1 VEANAGDLASEL
13 LEVIPSYILSLTVG
27 RGHIC
32 IAGVGLGGH
41 NAVTQ
46 DVVDGP
52 HGFPEPTVANHN
64 APPLGLHLVMQAG
77 LQWAWRIW
85 DYDFHRGWPP
95 LAVDV

>member
-1 VEANAGDLASEL
+1 L
-13 LEVIPSYILSLTVG
+13 LEVIPSYIFRLTVG

-41 NAVTQ
+41 NAITQ
-46 DVVDGP
+46 NVVDGP
-52 HGFPEPTVANHN
+52 HGFAKSTVANHN

-77 LQWAWRIW
+77 LQRTRRIW

-95 LAVDV
+95 LAVDVCILRSGSTL